1 MNRRPAACAL
11 GVLAAISWTNAAHA
25 GQASNDGPEVGLD
38 DLAARLGAANIPTGA
53 GVIVAQVEFPDAEGD
68 YGPNQGLNQYVGKTF
83 IPHSGATGTSA
94 HANNVGF
101 NYYGNTLSIAP
112 GVTEIHLWELNHWIA
127 TGFLRSNSL
136 GQPNPVPAG
145 LKIVN
150 HSWIGSFVLPSQ
162 NNNALRRADFVMS
175 RDGLLMCV
183 GVDNDESGVP
193 TDDINA
199 ALMSHVFNGLT
210 VGVSDGSHMN
220 DATLFNIDGPGRM
233 NPEIVAPGSKT
244 SWAIP
249 VVSAGAALMVETA
262 RTTPALTGNPAA
274 ENGMVVKAVLLAG
287 ANHRTGWTNNPVT
300 SGPDR
305 GVSTMPLD
313 DVFGVGLLDVN
324 TSHMILTGAEHDGS
338 AAPPSA
344 ADAVPQAGWD
354 MVSVGIGESRYW
366 RVNVCQLTGQGSFLA
381 TWNREVQ
388 PPFGNTDWSVAD
400 FDMVLWQVDE
410 QEQLV
415 TLVGDPGLPFFGGG
429 NVVSASS
436 VDNIEHLLVRDL
448 APGAYVLELR
458 RLDAEVDHPQW
469 SAAVAWHM
477 PPSAIAGDLD
487 GDCTVGIVDFLA
499 LLAAWG
505 PCPDPC
511 PASCAADIDGDC
523 TVGITDFLA
532 LLANWG

>member
-1 MNRRPAACAL
+1 
-11 GVLAAISWTNAAHA
+11 
-25 GQASNDGPEVGLD
+25 
-38 DLAARLGAANIPTGA
+38 
-53 GVIVAQVEFPDAEGD
+53 
-68 YGPNQGLNQYVGKTF
+68 
-83 IPHSGATGTSA
+83 
-94 HANNVGF
+94 
-101 NYYGNTLSIAP
+101 
-112 GVTEIHLWELNHWIA
+112 
-127 TGFLRSNSL
+127 
-136 GQPNPVPAG
+136 
-145 LKIVN
+145 
-150 HSWIGSFVLPSQ
+150 
-162 NNNALRRADFVMS
+162 
-175 RDGLLMCV
+175 
-183 GVDNDESGVP
+183 
-193 TDDINA
+193 
-199 ALMSHVFNGLT
+199 
-210 VGVSDGSHMN
+210 
-220 DATLFNIDGPGRM
+220 
-233 NPEIVAPGSKT
+233 
-244 SWAIP
+244 
-249 VVSAGAALMVETA
+249 
-262 RTTPALTGNPAA
+262 
-274 ENGMVVKAVLLAG
+274 
-287 ANHRTGWTNNPVT
+287 
-300 SGPDR
+300 
-305 GVSTMPLD
+305 
-313 DVFGVGLLDVN
+313 
-324 TSHMILTGAEHDGS
+324 
-338 AAPPSA
+338 
-344 ADAVPQAGWD
+344 

-436 VDNIEHLLVRDL
+436 VDNIEHLLVRYL

-511 PASCAADIDGDC
+511 PPSCAADIDGDC